1 MNINITWIFTHRTHE
16 LCSVEMTGM
25 CKKKVKAGGGYVFV
39 VLGAYARALTPINV
53 LPLQHKTLH
62 EPQ

>member
-1 MNINITWIFTHRTHE
+1 
-16 LCSVEMTGM
+16 MTGM